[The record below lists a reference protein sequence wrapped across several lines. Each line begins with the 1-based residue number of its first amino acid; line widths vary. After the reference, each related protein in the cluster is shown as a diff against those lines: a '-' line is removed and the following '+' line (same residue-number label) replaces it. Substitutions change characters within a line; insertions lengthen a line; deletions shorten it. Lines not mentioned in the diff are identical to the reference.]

1 MVLSSSVYFVFLAGI
16 FLLYWPLSRWRA
28 GGLAVLLF
36 ANYFFYAKWDLFY
49 LALIPCAS
57 FLDYLIG
64 LGLGV
69 GIRNRAAGTSGAA
82 ASPKLLSRVWFEQV
96 ASSAWFRRMLVAF
109 SLALNLGILAGFKYM
124 PFFLSAWSG
133 ATGHKAPEWHW
144 TFPLGISFYCF
155 QSLTYTIDLY
165 RRDGKPVRSLLTY
178 MTAVSF
184 FPTTLSGPIT
194 RPLTLAPQ
202 LEKAGRTLSLEESGR
217 ALFRIALG
225 LLKKFLIADYL
236 AENLVNRVFDTP
248 GLYTGM
254 ETLIGVWAFAFQ
266 IYYDFSG
273 YTDLAI
279 GSAMLLGIKLPENF
293 NRPYTALNISD
304 FWRRWHI
311 TLSNWLRD
319 YLYFSLPGLR
329 SKWKIFTYINLTL
342 TMVLGGLWHGP
353 QWTFVAWGALHGVAL
368 AVHHGFRTARG
379 NPKPSA
385 NFWIRLFSRLL
396 TANYVAFCWIFFRA
410 TSFENAGAVLGR
422 LASLTV
428 SFANISPALMTVLG
442 IAALGHFSPRGWYEF
457 SVRQFVRVPFYAQA
471 AAVALLVLAIEYVAM
486 TGAAPFIYTK
496 F

>member
-1 MVLSSSVYFVFLAGI
+1 MVLSSSVYFVFLVGI

-28 GGLAVLLF
+28 GGLGVLLF

-49 LALIPCAS
+49 LILIPAAS
-57 FLDYLIG
+57 FIDYSIG
-64 LGLGV
+64 LGLG
-69 GIRNRAAGTSGAA
+69 AAQ
-82 ASPKLLSRVWFEQV
+82 KQWVRRLLVSC
-96 ASSAWFRRMLVAF
+96 
-109 SLALNLGILAGFKYM
+109 SLLMNLGILATFKYM

-165 RRDGKPVRSLLTY
+165 RKDGKPVRSLLTH

-194 RPLTLAPQ
+194 RVLSLAPQ
-202 LEKAGRTLSLEESGR
+202 LEKTGKTLGLEESGR

-225 LLKKFLIADYL
+225 VFKKFLIADYL

-266 IYYDFSG
+266 LYYDFSG

-279 GSAMLLGIKLPENF
+279 GSALLLGIKLPENF

-311 TLSNWLRD
+311 SLSNWLRD

-329 SKWKIFTYINLTL
+329 SKWKIFTYVNLTI
-342 TMVLGGLWHGP
+342 TMVLGGLWHGAG
-353 QWTFVAWGALHGVAL
+353 WTFVVWGLLHGVAL
-368 AVHHGFRTARG
+368 AAHHGFRTARG
-379 NPKPSA
+379 NPRPS
-385 NFWIRLFSRLL
+385 NNVWIRAISTCL
-396 TANYVAFCWIFFRA
+396 TANYVVFCWIFFRA
-410 TSFENAGAVLGR
+410 SSFQNARDILSR
-422 LASLTV
+422 IASLTV
-428 SFANISPALMTVLG
+428 SFANISAGLFAVLA
-442 IAALGHFSPRGWYEF
+442 IAAAAHFSPKNWYEF
-457 SVRQFVRVPFYAQA
+457 SLRQFVRVPFYAQA
-471 AAVALLVLAIEYVAM
+471 ALLALLVLAIEYIAV
-486 TGAAPFIYTK
+486 TGAAPFLYTK

>member
-1 MVLSSSVYFVFLAGI
+1 MVLSSSVYFVFLVGI

-49 LALIPCAS
+49 LALIPTAS
-57 FLDYLIG
+57 FIDYSIG
-64 LGLGV
+64 LGLG
-69 GIRNRAAGTSGAA
+69 
-82 ASPKLLSRVWFEQV
+82 ASKRPWVRRLLVSC
-96 ASSAWFRRMLVAF
+96 
-109 SLALNLGILAGFKYM
+109 SLLMNLGILATFKYM
-124 PFFLSAWSG
+124 PFFLTAWSG

-165 RRDGKPVRSLLTY
+165 RNDGKPVRSLLTH

-194 RPLTLAPQ
+194 RVLPLALQ
-202 LEKAGRTLSLEESGR
+202 LEKTGKKLTTEESGR

-225 LLKKFLIADYL
+225 VFKKFLIADYL

-266 IYYDFSG
+266 LYYDFSG
-273 YTDLAI
+273 YTDIAI

-329 SKWKIFTYINLTL
+329 SKWKIFTYVNLTL
-342 TMVLGGLWHGP
+342 TMVLGGLWHGAG
-353 QWTFVAWGALHGVAL
+353 WTFVAWGTLHGVAL

-379 NPKPSA
+379 NPRPS
-385 NFWIRLFSRLL
+385 NIVWIRGVSTFL
-396 TANYVAFCWIFFRA
+396 TANYVVFCWIFFRA
-410 TSFENAGAVLGR
+410 SSFQNARDILGR
-422 LASLTV
+422 IASLTV
-428 SFANISPALMTVLG
+428 SFANISTGLFAVLA
-442 IAALGHFSPRGWYEF
+442 IAAAAHFSPKKWYDF
-457 SVRQFVRVPFYAQA
+457 SVQQFVRVPFYAQA
-471 AAVALLVLAIEYVAM
+471 AMLALLVLAIEYIAV
-486 TGAAPFIYTK
+486 TGAAPFLYTK